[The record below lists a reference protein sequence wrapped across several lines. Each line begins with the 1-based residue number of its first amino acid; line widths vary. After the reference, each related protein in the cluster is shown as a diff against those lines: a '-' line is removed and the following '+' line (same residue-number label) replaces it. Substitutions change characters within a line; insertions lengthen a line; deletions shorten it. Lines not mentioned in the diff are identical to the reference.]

1 MAFYICR
8 YAAELHL
15 VHKKDSGSVAVVS
28 ILYELGDADPF
39 INKVEFTS
47 HFHCILI
54 FSYFQRTC
62 SCNPNKQYIFL
73 WLTETILFI
82 SGKISLF
89 SRQSPKILIL
99 SCMNRLEASHLQEK
113 ILTNESYSWLQ
124 IKDKLDALAKE
135 VCAGNEEARIPVG
148 VLDNKLLRKNTR
160 KYYRYVGSFTSPPC
174 TENVIWNIL
183 GKVIFIH
190 V

>member
-1 MAFYICR
+1 
-8 YAAELHL
+8 
-15 VHKKDSGSVAVVS
+15 
-28 ILYELGDADPF
+28 
-39 INKVEFTS
+39 
-47 HFHCILI
+47 
-54 FSYFQRTC
+54 
-62 SCNPNKQYIFL
+62 
-73 WLTETILFI
+73 
-82 SGKISLF
+82 
-89 SRQSPKILIL
+89 
-99 SCMNRLEASHLQEK
+99 MNRLEASHLQEK